1 MANKILIL
9 FSVLCLVIDTGSQ
22 VYAVPYDYSYTKE
35 CLAKPLKP
43 QYEGGVIVNP
53 ELNEGLKG
61 WTRFEDSTVEHR
73 ESDDGNK
80 YIVASARKQP
90 FHSFSQKFNLEK
102 EKLYTFSAW
111 LQVSHEK
118 ADIAAIFK
126 TNTSNVYAG
135 WVTAQNGCWSMVKG
149 GLVVNVSGPAELYF
163 ESNNTNVDIWADS
176 ISLQPFTQ
184 QEWKSH
190 QDQSIEKFRKS
201 KVKFQAVDQHGQPVP
216 NATVSIKQNNANFPF
231 GCAMNQNIV
240 QNGAYQNY
248 FFSRFKYTV
257 FQNELKWASTEY
269 NRGSVDYS
277 VPDAMIA
284 LAKSHGVT
292 IRGHNVLWDDPKY
305 QPYWVPGLSA
315 NDLGAAAQKRLISV
329 MTKYKGRFIH
339 WDVVNENLHWNFFE
353 SRLGPNI
360 STVYYKYAN
369 KIDGSRTIPF
379 LNEYNTIEESRDG
392 VASPSRYLQKIDEM
406 RRGRYGG
413 PLGIG
418 AQGHFTSANLPYT
431 RSAIDMLAS
440 AKLPL
445 WVTELDVTRGPNQAN
460 ILNQVLREIHS
471 HSAVQGIMLWT
482 PWDPQGCDDRCTN
495 CYATCLTD
503 NNFRNTDNGNVVD
516 SFRNELTHADGLRG
530 TTDSNGFFE
539 ASLFHGEYEAKIIN
553 GDAVSSSQE
562 ISVVPNEE
570 TVLNV
575 HRLTVNV

>member
-1 MANKILIL
+1 MAKILNSCFIV
-9 FSVLCLVIDTGSQ
+9 FSILCLVIGSQ

-61 WTRFEDSTVEHR
+61 WTKFEDSTVEHR

-111 LQVSHEK
+111 LQVSNED
-118 ADIAAIFK
+118 AYIVAIFK

-135 WVTAQNGCWSMVKG
+135 WVTAQKGCWSMVKG

-201 KVKFQAVDQHGQPVP
+201 KVKFQAVDQHGQAIP

-231 GCAMNQNIV
+231 GTAINQNIL
-240 QNGAYQNY
+240 QNGAYQNW

-257 FQNELKWASTEY
+257 FENELKWAETEY
-269 NRGSVDYS
+269 NRGVFDYS
-277 VPDAMIA
+277 VSDALVN

-292 IRGHNVLWDDPKY
+292 IRGHNVLWDSPKY
-305 QPYWVPGLSA
+305 QPRWVPGLSS
-315 NDLGAAAQKRLISV
+315 NDLAAAAQKRLISV

-339 WDVVNENLHWNFFE
+339 WDVVNENMHWNFFE

-379 LNEYNTIEESRDG
+379 LNEFHTIEESSDG
-392 VASPSRYLQKIDEM
+392 VASPSKYLQKIDEM
-406 RRGRYGG
+406 RRGRYAG

-418 AQGHFTSANLPYT
+418 AQGHFNNLNLPYT

-445 WVTELDVTRGPNQAN
+445 WVTELDVKAGPNQAN
-460 ILNQVLREIHS
+460 YLNQVLREIHS
-471 HSAVQGIMLWT
+471 HNAVQGIMMWT
-482 PWDPQGCDDRCTN
+482 GWSPQGCF
-495 CYATCLTD
+495 AMCLTD
-503 NNFRNTDNGNVVD
+503 NNFRNLETGNVVD
-516 SFRNELTHADGLRG
+516 SFINELTHADGLRG

-539 ASLFHGEYEAKIIN
+539 ASLFHGEYEAKLIN

-562 ISVVPNEE
+562 INVVPNEE
-570 TVLNV
+570 AVPNV
-575 HRLTVNV
+575 HRMTVNV